1 MGLRRTGLA
10 CLLAVSTRV
19 DLSSPP
25 KSLFFRWKLRRA
37 QGPTT
42 QAVRQAAERTSPHA
56 RNRGLHHHRPRRT
69 VQSLPSDPV
78 YAHWQNRTRLRHRC
92 SRRRFSQARSKRRVV
107 LHGMHRRP
115 PRADCA
121 ASNPSS
127 NPLRRRTS
135 SSCGTRE
142 STPAPSSLSCS
153 PLPALPSTGPCRGL
167 ARRSQCG
174 RLAEREQP
182 GTRSAPLLRGP
193 PVGRFVLEPSP
204 LDLTSLSVGPSTW
217 CAKVVRDVSLR
228 PRSLSIRPRM
238 SSRIYSA
245 GRV

>member
-1 MGLRRTGLA
+1 
-10 CLLAVSTRV
+10 V

-69 VQSLPSDPV
+69 VQSLPSDRV
-78 YAHWQNRTRLRHRC
+78 YAHWQNRTRLRHPC
-92 SRRRFSQARSKRRVV
+92 SRRRFSHARSKRRVV
-107 LHGMHRRP
+107 LHEMDRRP

-121 ASNPSS
+121 ARNPSS

-135 SSCGTRE
+135 SSCGTRK
-142 STPAPSSLSCS
+142 STPAPNSLSCS

-174 RLAEREQP
+174 RPCQTISALLSIFAASRQRQSIVARQQRRFAP
-182 GTRSAPLLRGP
+182 RMAPLDRH
-193 PVGRFVLEPSP
+193 
-204 LDLTSLSVGPSTW
+204 DL
-217 CAKVVRDVSLR
+217 DVSN
-228 PRSLSIRPRM
+228 LSQEAGGPVCLTHHFI
-238 SSRIYSA
+238 SSGA
-245 GRV
+245 GRPPTS